1 MSEIQV
7 IPAII
12 LLVYAIITIGAA
24 NIVLKKKLGSDHF
37 LVAARALP
45 LALVVAIVLGDMVG
59 GASTV
64 GVTQRGFNFGIM
76 SALYSVSLGLAFFAV
91 ASTMSA
97 RFRRL
102 KAITIPEVIGRLFD
116 AKTRLTAA
124 LIIGFAYF
132 IIGITQIMAGGALLS
147 PLLGIDPIY
156 SKGIAALIFILIII
170 GGGLKSIALVNIIQ
184 VFVIF
189 TGMIVALVA
198 SLKLVGDGSLLGG
211 FARLRSDLP
220 AEYWSVSGGK
230 NPLTISGEV
239 LGTVLTF
246 FAAQAAITGL
256 FAAKDTK
263 TAVRGTWIA
272 GFLIMPI
279 GLCFAL
285 LGMCAKLHFGDAL
298 PGGLA
303 AAPAMMLSHGTVV
316 ASISLCGLFAAIM
329 STGPLN
335 FLAPI
340 QIFIRDIYTVY
351 INKNASEKKL
361 MFLNRVLAIGLLIAG
376 WGIAVTLEEILGATY
391 WAFAFRAGIAVILL
405 GITYIGSRF
414 VSEDGAFA
422 GLISGVTV
430 IAIWEIAGKV
440 IGHKPFGMHVSI
452 PSLITVLI
460 VTLIVSKIKQRRNI
474 LSEELEEALHPT
486 K

>member
-1 MSEIQV
+1 MSEIQIV
-7 IPAII
+7 PAII
-12 LLVYAIITIGAA
+12 LLVYAILTVGVA
-24 NIVLKKKLGSDHF
+24 NIVLKKKLGSNHF

-64 GVTQRGFNFGIM
+64 GVTQRGFNFGITG
-76 SALYSVSLGLAFFAV
+76 ALYSVSLGLAFFAV

-102 KAITIPEVIGRLFD
+102 NAITIPEVIGRLFD
-116 AKTRLTAA
+116 AKTRMTAA
-124 LIIGFAYF
+124 IVIGFAYF
-132 IIGITQIMAGGALLS
+132 FIGITQIMAGGALLS
-147 PLLGIDPIY
+147 PLLGINIIY
-156 SKGIAALIFILIII
+156 AELIAAIIFMLIII

-184 VFVIF
+184 VVVIF
-189 TGMIVALVA
+189 TGMLVALGA
-198 SLKLVGDGSLLGG
+198 SLSLIGGSIAGG
-211 FARLRSDLP
+211 FARLRTDLP
-220 AEYWSVSGGK
+220 PEYWSISGGN

-239 LGTVLTF
+239 IGTVFTF

-256 FAAKDTK
+256 FAAKDTQ

-279 GLCFAL
+279 GICFAL
-285 LGMCAKLHFGDAL
+285 LGMCAKIHFGDAL
-298 PGGLA
+298 PTGLS
-303 AAPAMMLSHGTVV
+303 AAPAMMLEHGEIIG
-316 ASISLCGLFAAIM
+316 SIALCGLFAAVM

-351 INKNASEKKL
+351 INKEASEKKV
-361 MFLNRVLAIGLLIAG
+361 MFLNRLLAIILLFVG
-376 WGIAVTLEEILGATY
+376 WGVAVTLKEILGVTY

-405 GITYIGSRF
+405 AITYIGSRF
-414 VSEDGAFA
+414 VSEDGAFG
-422 GLISGVTV
+422 GLIAGV
-430 IAIWEIAGKV
+430 IMFAIWEL
-440 IGHKPFGMHVSI
+440 IGTPYGIHVSI
-452 PSLITVLI
+452 PSLATVLI
-460 VTLIVSKIKQRRNI
+460 ATLVISKFRKRRNI
-474 LSEELEEALHPT
+474 LSEDIQEALHPT